1 MVKKPSAPI
10 AKQEVLE
17 KNSFDDI
24 PSIEE
29 ELSSPLNSSGDGVMD
44 LGAPILPVTELPL
57 DNVVVEPPA
66 IQAPFV
72 HVQPQEGT
80 WKHLVKTELD
90 EEPEEVQPGIVVMP
104 IRGKFRKEIWN
115 GDREVLI
122 FPEDYIRELE
132 RDPSTFDSK
141 VQIKLREHGFHRC
154 QVVSNQVLQPS
165 PKEPGEYVVVKAR

>member
-1 MVKKPSAPI
+1 MVKKPSAPV

-24 PSIEE
+24 PSVEE
-29 ELSSPLNSSGDGVMD
+29 ELSSTTNSSGDGVMD
-44 LGAPILPVTELPL
+44 LSAPVTDLPL
-57 DNVVVEPPA
+57 GTIVVEPP
-66 IQAPFV
+66 ISLAPFV
-72 HVQPQEGT
+72 HLDPEEGT

-141 VQIKLREHGFHRC
+141 VQVKLREHGFSRC

-165 PKEPGEYVVVKAR
+165 PKVPGEYVVVKAR